1 MFIIGLLYLQKCS
14 FWVEKFIMKKIL
26 PEIST
31 QIYPDSILSL
41 FDKNYY
47 EIGPIWAS
55 LQLEWLNEVY
65 RTFYDYEKFMVLIY
79 LRNKTFDYYSKNFV
93 KMTFEEYYNQKMIEI
108 EKFNVIEVSKNLKI
122 PKESTRRK
130 IIELE
135 KLGIIK
141 RSKKKIFL
149 PRSTWPNIK
158 PEENIKRIAKFLS
171 RISKTLYEK
180 KYLNNMYTTEEV
192 SNGIKKNFSYVWKLY
207 YDMQIPMLLNYKKIF
222 KDLESF
228 HVNGVCIVNQF
239 LNSKIQDNS
248 KMSKEYFLDKYMFEK
263 KILKGISAMSISDI
277 TGIPRPTVIRKLNKL
292 VKDNFLNIDFKKHY
306 TVSENYKK
314 ELVEIQK
321 GVLEN
326 LAKFSSKTFNL
337 LSAQKRFS

>member
-1 MFIIGLLYLQKCS
+1 
-14 FWVEKFIMKKIL
+14 
-26 PEIST
+26 
-31 QIYPDSILSL
+31 
-41 FDKNYY
+41 
-47 EIGPIWAS
+47 
-55 LQLEWLNEVY
+55 
-65 RTFYDYEKFMVLIY
+65 
-79 LRNKTFDYYSKNFV
+79 
-93 KMTFEEYYNQKMIEI
+93 
-108 EKFNVIEVSKNLKI
+108 
-122 PKESTRRK
+122 
-130 IIELE
+130 
-135 KLGIIK
+135 
-141 RSKKKIFL
+141 
-149 PRSTWPNIK
+149 
-158 PEENIKRIAKFLS
+158 
-171 RISKTLYEK
+171 
-180 KYLNNMYTTEEV
+180 MYTTEEV